1 MGDLDERKRD
11 FGRTCAAAG
20 FYVVTPTE
28 STPVDWSSSTKS
40 TGSMD
45 KETAEAISSEFQKWL
60 EGAVQTTTKAS
71 IEDGLLERCVANVAV
86 SNGVDFAIP
95 NQFPMMMK
103 QPAFVLIVSAKGEV
117 RVVWLSFITD
127 EATMKSNPS
136 MEAGPYMVKMLTD
149 DLNSSTARAAA
160 AGQGVSCQYVA
171 METKEQNMKR
181 YIEKQAAA
189 FSRAAVE
196 NQWGD
201 LMA

>member
-86 SNGVDFAIP
+86 SNGIDFSIQ
-95 NQFPMMMK
+95 NKFPMMMK
-103 QPAFVLIVSAKGEV
+103 QPAFVLVVSAIGEV

-136 MEAGPYMVKMLTD
+136 MEAGPYMVKMLTAN
-149 DLNSSTARAAA
+149 LNSSTATL
-160 AGQGVSCQYVA
+160 QGGPCQYVA
-171 METKEQNMKR
+171 TETKEKSMQR
-181 YIEKQAAA
+181 YVEKQAAA
-189 FSRAAVE
+189 FSRAAGE
-196 NQWGD
+196 NNWED
-201 LMA
+201 LLLGHTV